1 METLY
6 KLVPNSKNLFYKG
19 YKDEYVLSNDG
30 NRFLIVNQ
38 PFPIRNR
45 LLKVEDIETMK
56 NVDKVGLKYVLYI
69 DTNAKGTKH
78 YLNSID
84 KFEIIEVTENEIWE
98 NGLR

>member
-1 METLY
+1 MKTLY

-19 YKDEYVLSNDG
+19 YKDEYVLSNNG

-78 YLNSID
+78 YLSSID